1 MLRRL
6 YRCAVR
12 LHPSSFHRRFGDEML
27 YIFDQQK
34 GGLAALGLMLDCVF
48 SLIRQWTL
56 RPHIDIQLPAAPLLG
71 PTADHIPSFGTL
83 DTFRPRAS
91 AIINGT
97 VLSLILFCMTVFA
110 IRYSWIHVLNLRIRD
125 VEFVLG
131 QTSLPATRASGSGAN
146 STQPI
151 IQGVKK
157 SNHISERL
165 QVDVIP
171 VEPESTQTKSI
182 ASSGPRA
189 SAAPV
194 RTRGVMMWLRLELY
208 VGKYISNSP
217 PAKISIR
224 IEGDH
229 LSLAAAGHPRLALS
243 PVSPTRFV
251 IVGAENDS
259 VDFTPDGQGRI
270 CGLSLVEGGH
280 VITAQRQ

>member
-6 YRCAVR
+6 YRCAAR
-12 LHPSSFHRRFGDEML
+12 LHPSSFRRRFGDEML

-34 GGLAALGLMLDCVF
+34 GRLAALGLMLDCVF
-48 SLIRQWTL
+48 SLLRQWTL
-56 RPHIDIQLPAAPLLG
+56 RPHIDIELPAALLS

-110 IRYSWIHVLNLRIRD
+110 IRYSWIHVLNLRIRE
-125 VEFVLG
+125 VEFVSA
-131 QTSLPATRASGSGAN
+131 QQVYPQTRATSSAGN

-171 VEPESTQTKSI
+171 VEPENTQTKSI
-182 ASSGPRA
+182 ASSSPRA

-194 RTRGVMMWLRLELY
+194 RTRGVTIWLRLEQY
-208 VGKYISNSP
+208 VGKYISNFP

-229 LSLAAAGHPRLALS
+229 LSLAAAGRPPLALS
-243 PVSPTRFV
+243 PLSPTSFV
-251 IVGAENDS
+251 IVGAENNY
-259 VDFTPDGQGRI
+259 VEFTPDGQGRI

>member
-1 MLRRL
+1 ML
-6 YRCAVR
+6 
-12 LHPSSFHRRFGDEML
+12 D
-27 YIFDQQK
+27 IFDQQK
-34 GGLAALGLMLDCVF
+34 GRLVALGLMLDCVF
-48 SLIRQWTL
+48 SLLRQWTL
-56 RPHIDIQLPAAPLLG
+56 RPHIDIELLAAPLLS
-71 PTADHIPSFGTL
+71 PTPDHIPSFGTL

-97 VLSLILFCMTVFA
+97 VLSLILFCMTVSA
-110 IRYSWIHVLNLRIRD
+110 VRYSWIHVLNLRIRE
-125 VEFVLG
+125 VEFVSG
-131 QTSLPATRASGSGAN
+131 QQVYPQTRASGSAGN

-182 ASSGPRA
+182 ASSSPRA

-194 RTRGVMMWLRLELY
+194 RTRGVTIWLRLELY

-224 IEGDH
+224 IERDH
-229 LSLAAAGHPRLALS
+229 LSLAAAGHPSLALS
-243 PVSPTRFV
+243 PVYPTRFV
-251 IVGAENDS
+251 IVGAENNY

-270 CGLSLVEGGH
+270 CGLSLVESGN